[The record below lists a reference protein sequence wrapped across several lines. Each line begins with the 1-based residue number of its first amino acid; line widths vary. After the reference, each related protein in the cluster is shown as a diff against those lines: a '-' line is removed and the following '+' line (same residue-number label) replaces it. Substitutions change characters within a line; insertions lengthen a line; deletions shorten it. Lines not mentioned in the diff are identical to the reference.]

1 MSWQSCLFSFIARPL
16 KMALARR
23 NYPEAKTLLN
33 TVLAAVGRLSHI
45 PSSVSCTTASLNAV
59 PCEWIIASEA
69 KERQRVIVYFHGG
82 VFAVGSPNSHRDLAW
97 RLSEAAA
104 AKVLL
109 VDYRLTPEHIFPAAI
124 DDGIGVYQWLLE
136 NGYSAPHIAFSGD
149 SAGGNLTLSVMLK
162 ARQLSL
168 PLPAA
173 SACLS
178 PWADLSHQGESIE
191 RNQSQDPLM
200 PVSLLVNAAKVYA
213 PQQDLS
219 APLLSPV
226 FADYVGFPPLLLYAG
241 SSEILLSDATRIQA
255 QAEQAS
261 VKVSLKIWKNQLH
274 AFPVFARFIPEGRRL
289 FN

>member
-1 MSWQSCLFSFIARPL
+1 
-16 KMALARR
+16 MALARR

-45 PSSVSCTTASLNAV
+45 PSSVSCTTANLNAV
-59 PCEWIIASEA
+59 PCEWVIASEA
-69 KERQRVIVYFHGG
+69 KERQLVIVYFHGG

-136 NGYSAPHIAFSGD
+136 NGYSAPHIAFARD

-178 PWADLSHQGESIE
+178 PWADLSHQG
-191 RNQSQDPLM
+191 
-200 PVSLLVNAAKVYA
+200 
-213 PQQDLS
+213 
-219 APLLSPV
+219 
-226 FADYVGFPPLLLYAG
+226 
-241 SSEILLSDATRIQA
+241 
-255 QAEQAS
+255 
-261 VKVSLKIWKNQLH
+261 
-274 AFPVFARFIPEGRRL
+274 
-289 FN
+289 